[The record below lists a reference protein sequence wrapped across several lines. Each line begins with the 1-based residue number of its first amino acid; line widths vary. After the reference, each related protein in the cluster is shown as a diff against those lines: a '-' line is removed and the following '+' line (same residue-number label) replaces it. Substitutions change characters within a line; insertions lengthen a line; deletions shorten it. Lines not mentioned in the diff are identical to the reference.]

1 MKFCLVYFRFR
12 YDNNCVVPTSPK
24 TKHDIVLLAFGRRWP
39 CHRSVL
45 SQSNFFKTLLS
56 GSFKESQLD
65 EVKLLTNDELINE
78 TSFQKLLDAMYNK
91 HVSFVPDDV
100 FNIIVT
106 AQYFQMD
113 DIVDFCEDKIC
124 KMTKSSNAIDI
135 YHFSDKYFFQKT
147 KENVF
152 QWMLLRLFPV
162 KCWDQLNHMTIELA
176 EKLIEH
182 PRLVTQNEMYL
193 YFVLKIL
200 IQIYTN
206 GTCLQCNESFYEK
219 IENNSIPFLC
229 TEDGVHFQRA
239 FQALRLGNILVR
251 KENVEVLLNDNIIP
265 RSAIE
270 SVIVK
275 NWMSLISIESPD
287 NFGPTFDL
295 VSREGFETHA
305 MRFAKI
311 IHRPD
316 YHSWKFIGFSFAFDL
331 AIFFDGRTLIIKRVH
346 QINEHKVSHSHLLR
360 QIMLRYDIAEMNSSM
375 TKRQNEIQTI
385 SMTTNEEICLKQLKK
400 EPKYPCRISIEVL
413 FHVPYKASNVKKN
426 TRLLVDNDDH
436 VNGQSTGNLLKSSI
450 KARAFKTCKRLFN
463 HNVR

>member
-1 MKFCLVYFRFR
+1 M
-12 YDNNCVVPTSPK
+12 
-24 TKHDIVLLAFGRRWP
+24 LLAFGRRWP

-45 SQSNFFKTLLS
+45 NENNFFKTLLN
-56 GSFKESQLD
+56 GSFRESKLD
-65 EVKLLTNDELINE
+65 EVELHTDDELINE
-78 TSFQKLLDAMYNK
+78 TSFQKLLDVMYNR
-91 HVSFVPDDV
+91 HVSFVTDDV

-113 DIVDFCEDKIC
+113 DVVNFCEEKIS
-124 KMTKSSNAIDI
+124 KMIKSSNAIDI
-135 YHFSDKYFFQKT
+135 YHFSDRYFFQKT

-176 EKLIEH
+176 EKLIGH

-200 IQIYTN
+200 IQIYIN
-206 GTCLQCNESFYEK
+206 GTCLQDNESFYKK
-219 IENNSIPFLC
+219 IKSDSVPFLC
-229 TEDGVHFQRA
+229 TKDGVNFQRA

-251 KENVEVLLNDNIIP
+251 RENVEVLLNDNIIP

-270 SVIVK
+270 TVIVK
-275 NWMSLISIESPD
+275 NWMSLISIESPE

-295 VSREGFETHA
+295 VKREGFETHA

-311 IHRPD
+311 IHSPD
-316 YHSWKFIGFSFAFDL
+316 YHSWKFVGFSFAFDL
-331 AIFFDGRTLIIKRVH
+331 AMFFDGRTLIIKRVH
-346 QINEHKVSHSHLLR
+346 QINEHKISHSHLLR
-360 QIMLRYDIAEMNSSM
+360 QIMLRWDIAEMNSSVI
-375 TKRQNEIQTI
+375 KRQQEIQSIT
-385 SMTTNEEICLKQLKK
+385 MTTNEEICLKQLKK

-413 FHVPYKASNVKKN
+413 FHVPYKSSNVN
-426 TRLLVDNDDH
+426 RNLILSVGDSDQLD
-436 VNGQSTGNLLKSSI
+436 GQSTGNLLKTSI

-463 HNVR
+463 HNSH